1 MLVGPAAGLPPPA
14 QPSAKHGGKRM
25 AFPSKGDRVAHGEYG
40 PGTITEQDIYHTVI
54 DFDAH
59 GTRRFVTSKV
69 VLERTSV
76 PGPTPA
82 ERRSAAASRPRA
94 SKAKK
99 PAPTSS

>member
-1 MLVGPAAGLPPPA
+1 MLGRPAAGFA
-14 QPSAKHGGKRM
+14 AAGAHSAKHGGNRM

-40 PGTITEQDIYHTVI
+40 PGTITEQDVYHTVI

-59 GTRRFVTSKV
+59 GSRRFVTSKV

-76 PGPTPA
+76 PGPTAA
-82 ERRSAAASRPRA
+82 ERRSTAKPRA

-99 PAPTSS
+99 PTSPPQS

>member
-1 MLVGPAAGLPPPA
+1 
-14 QPSAKHGGKRM
+14 M

-54 DFDAH
+54 DFDGH
-59 GTRRFVTSKV
+59 GIRRFVTSKV

-76 PGPTPA
+76 PGP
-82 ERRSAAASRPRA
+82 ERRSATKARP

-99 PAPTSS
+99 GPAPTSS

>member
-1 MLVGPAAGLPPPA
+1 
-14 QPSAKHGGKRM
+14 M
-25 AFPSKGDRVAHGEYG
+25 AFPSKGDRVAHEEYG
-40 PGTITEQDIYHTVI
+40 PGTITEQDVYHTVI

-82 ERRSAAASRPRA
+82 ERRSASAKPRA
-94 SKAKK
+94 SKAKAK
-99 PAPTSS
+99 KAPATTSS

>member
-1 MLVGPAAGLPPPA
+1 
-14 QPSAKHGGKRM
+14 M

-40 PGTITEQDIYHTVI
+40 PGTITEQDIYHTLI

-59 GTRRFVTSKV
+59 GLRRFVTSKV

-82 ERRSAAASRPRA
+82 ERRSAAASKPRA
-94 SKAKK
+94 SKKK
-99 PAPTSS
+99 AQPATSS